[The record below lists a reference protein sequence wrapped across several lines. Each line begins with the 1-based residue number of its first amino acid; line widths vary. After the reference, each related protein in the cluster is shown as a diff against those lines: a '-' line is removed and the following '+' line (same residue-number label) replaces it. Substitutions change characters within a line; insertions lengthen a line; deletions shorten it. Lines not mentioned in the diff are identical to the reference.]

1 MVKFIIGKKG
11 SGKTNKLIDMVNEA
25 VKTDK
30 GHIVFI
36 NNSARHMFSLN
47 YKVRLIDTQNFKIDS
62 YETLYGL
69 ICGILSQDYDVS
81 NIFVDSIPRIVDDV
95 DLKHGEAVI
104 EELDKLLEES
114 NVNLVVTASVDVD
127 AAPEFIKKYL

>member
-36 NNSARHMFSLN
+36 NNSARHMFNLN
-47 YKVRLIDTQNFKIDS
+47 YKVRLIDTQNFKINS

-81 NIFVDSIPRIVDDV
+81 NIFVDSITKIVDDV
-95 DLKHGEAVI
+95 DLNHGEEVI
-104 EELDKLLEES
+104 KELDKLLEES

>member
-81 NIFVDSIPRIVDDV
+81 NIFVDSITKIVDDV

-104 EELDKLLEES
+104 KELDKLLEES

>member
-36 NNSARHMFSLN
+36 NNSARHMFNLN
-47 YKVRLIDTQNFKIDS
+47 YKVRLIDTQNFKMNS
-62 YETLYGL
+62 YDTLYGM

-81 NIFVDSIPRIVDDV
+81 NIFVDSITKIVGDD
-95 DLKHGEAVI
+95 DLANAETIVA
-104 EELDKLLEES
+104 ELDKLLEES
-114 NVNLVVTASVDVD
+114 NVNLVVTASIDVD

>member
-1 MVKFIIGKKG
+1 
-11 SGKTNKLIDMVNEA
+11 
-25 VKTDK
+25 
-30 GHIVFI
+30 
-36 NNSARHMFSLN
+36 MFSLN

-81 NIFVDSIPRIVDDV
+81 NIFVDSITRIVDDV

>member
-81 NIFVDSIPRIVDDV
+81 NIFVDSITKIVGDI
-95 DLKHGEAVI
+95 DLKHGEDVI
-104 EELDKLLEES
+104 SELDKLLEES

>member
-81 NIFVDSIPRIVDDV
+81 NIFVDSITRIVDDV

>member
-36 NNSARHMFSLN
+36 NNSARHMFNLN
-47 YKVRLIDTQNFKIDS
+47 YKVRLVDTQNFKINS
-62 YETLYGL
+62 YDTLYGL

-81 NIFVDSIPRIVDDV
+81 NIFVDSITKIVGD
-95 DLKHGEAVI
+95 
-104 EELDKLLEES
+104 EELAHAEEVVAELAKLLDES
-114 NVNLVVTASVDVD
+114 NVNLVVTASVDVAD
-127 AAPEFIKKYL
+127 APEFVKKYL

>member
-36 NNSARHMFSLN
+36 NNSARHMFNLN
-47 YKVRLIDTQNFKIDS
+47 YKVRLIDTQNFEINS
-62 YETLYGL
+62 YDTLYGL

-81 NIFVDSIPRIVDDV
+81 NIFVDSITKIVGDDE
-95 DLKHGEAVI
+95 LAHAEKVI
-104 EELDKLLEES
+104 AELDRLLEAS
-114 NVNLVVTASVDVD
+114 NVNLVITASVDVD
-127 AAPEFIKKYL
+127 AAPEFVKKYL

>member
-81 NIFVDSIPRIVDDV
+81 NIFVDSITRIVDDV

-127 AAPEFIKKYL
+127 AAPEFLKKYL

>member
-62 YETLYGL
+62 HETLYGL

-81 NIFVDSIPRIVDDV
+81 NIFVDSITRIVDDV